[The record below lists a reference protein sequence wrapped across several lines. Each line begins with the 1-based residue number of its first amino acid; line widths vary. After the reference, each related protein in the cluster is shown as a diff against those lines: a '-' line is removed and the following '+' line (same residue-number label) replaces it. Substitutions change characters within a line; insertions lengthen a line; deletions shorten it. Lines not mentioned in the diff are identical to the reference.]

1 MSAAASTAI
10 GLANSPAS
18 GGGYLRPQVAITI
31 GLEWRLP
38 PARALPHAD
47 RMGFRAVKN
56 ALMELG
62 EAVKAL
68 SEEVLQRHP
77 TVDWKGFAG
86 LRDMITHQYF
96 GLDTQRLL
104 PIIRDEVPG
113 LLVAVEAELGPDY
126 PEDTPP
132 GLG

>member
-1 MSAAASTAI
+1 MPRRTEERLEDIRDAAIDLRDIVESMETA
-10 GLANSPAS
+10 AFH
-18 GGGYLRPQVAITI
+18 
-31 GLEWRLP
+31 
-38 PARALPHAD
+38 ALPHAD

-56 ALMELG
+56 ALTELG

-96 GLDTQRLL
+96 GLDTRRLL

-113 LLVAVEAELGPDY
+113 LLAAVEAELGPDD